1 MRRTP
6 STEQVEHPDASA
18 TADAD
23 TSASAVVPNAGA
35 TVTRTPAEWAE
46 ANFPSSDRGRMH
58 PDRWK
63 HAAASQLHGW
73 AAYEA
78 RTGKQVQLTAEQ
90 YQSAVAA
97 VSGNEFTAHQAADY
111 RTRS

>member
-6 STEQVEHPDASA
+6 STEQVEPAASA
-18 TADAD
+18 AADAD

-46 ANFPSSDRGRMH
+46 ATFPVSERGRMH
-58 PDRWK
+58 PDLWK
-63 HAAASQLHGW
+63 HASAAQLHGW

-78 RTGKQVQLTAEQ
+78 RTGKPVQLTAAE
-90 YQSAVAA
+90 YEGAVAA
-97 VSGNEFTAHQAADY
+97 ASGKELQPHEAADY